1 METSN
6 STNTSSELFNLVVV
20 KLLLPSLAPIALRFG
35 MLCESGGCRKVA
47 ETSCAFEL
55 LVTVSGGS
63 EVLNEGRNGLE
74 TLPRELSVWYTFQTS
89 SENLLAT
96 LVWTLVLSR

>member
-1 METSN
+1 
-6 STNTSSELFNLVVV
+6 
-20 KLLLPSLAPIALRFG
+20 

-63 EVLNEGRNGLE
+63 EVPNEGRNGLE
-74 TLPRELSVWYTFQTS
+74 TLPEELSVWYTIQTS
-89 SENLLAT
+89 GGTYLQPLYGHLYF
-96 LVWTLVLSR
+96 LVNEIK